1 MNTLDCKGLACPEPV
16 LRTRECIEKQ
26 KPAEFMV
33 IVDNSPAVENITR
46 FVNNNGYS
54 VAAVNKKAD
63 NCFELLIQKVE
74 STMDEHEEVP
84 SLEKTHFFTD
94 TEIFNKNPLFL
105 KNGEV
110 PADYA
115 AAYSADN
122 NKKRKTVVLLATD
135 KLGHGDDELGTKLME
150 NFLATLT
157 EMDIWQIIMVNGG
170 VHLAT
175 KEGKNL
181 ESLKKLA
188 EQGVKINVCGTCLNH
203 FGLLEAK
210 KIGETTNMLDIVT
223 TLDLADKVIRP

>member
-16 LRTRECIEKQ
+16 LRTREFIEKQ

-33 IVDNSPAVENITR
+33 VVDNSPAVENITR

-54 VAAVNKKAD
+54 VASVNNKAD
-63 NCFELLIQKVE
+63 NCFELLVQKVE
-74 STMDEHEEVP
+74 STMDEHVEVP

-94 TEIFNKNPLFL
+94 TEIFNKEPLFL

-110 PADYA
+110 PADYSEHA
-115 AAYSADN
+115 
-122 NKKRKTVVLLATD
+122 KKRKTVVLLATD
-135 KLGHGDDELGTKLME
+135 KLGHGDDELGAKLME

-170 VHLAT
+170 VRLAT
-175 KEGKNL
+175 TEGKNL

-188 EQGVKINVCGTCLNH
+188 EQGVKINVCGTCLNY

>member
-16 LRTRECIEKQ
+16 LRTRELIEKQ
-26 KPAEFMV
+26 KPLEFMV
-33 IVDNSPAVENITR
+33 AVDNSPAVENITR
-46 FVNNNGYS
+46 YVNNNGYT
-54 VAAVNKKAD
+54 VANVNNKAD
-63 NCFELLIQKVE
+63 NCFELIIQKVE

-84 SLEKTHFFTD
+84 SFEKSHFFTD
-94 TEIFNKNPLFL
+94 TEIFNKEPLFL
-105 KNGEV
+105 KNGEK

-115 AAYSADN
+115 GN
-122 NKKRKTVVLLATD
+122 EKKRKTVVLLATD
-135 KLGHGDDELGTKLME
+135 KLGHGDDELGAKLME

-170 VHLAT
+170 VHLAA

-181 ESLKKLA
+181 ESLKKL
-188 EQGVKINVCGTCLNH
+188 EQQGVKINVCGTCLNH

>member
-1 MNTLDCKGLACPEPV
+1 MKTLDCKGLACPEPV
-16 LRTRECIEKQ
+16 LRTRSFIEKQ
-26 KPAEFMV
+26 NPSEFLV

-46 FVNNNGYS
+46 YVNNNGYT
-54 VAAVNKKAD
+54 VKNVKKTD
-63 NCFELLIQKVE
+63 DSCFELSIQQVE
-74 STMDEHEEVP
+74 STMDQHKETL
-84 SLEKTHFFTD
+84 SFEKTHFFTD
-94 TEIFNKNPLFL
+94 TEIFNKNPMFL
-105 KNGEV
+105 KDGEN
-110 PADYA
+110 PAPTEGCD
-115 AAYSADN
+115 
-122 NKKRKTVVLLATD
+122 KKRKTVVLLATD
-135 KLGHGDDELGTKLME
+135 KLGHGADELGAKLME

-175 KEGKNL
+175 KEGKPL

>member
-16 LRTRECIEKQ
+16 LRTRELIEKQ
-26 KPAEFMV
+26 KPAKFMV
-33 IVDNSPAVENITR
+33 VVDNSPAVENISR
-46 FVNNNGYS
+46 YVNNNGYS
-54 VAAVNKKAD
+54 VANVTKKAD
-63 NCFELLIQKVE
+63 NCFELLVQKVE

-84 SLEKTHFFTD
+84 GLERTRFFTD
-94 TEIFNKNPLFL
+94 TEIFNKEPLFL

-110 PADYA
+110 PADYTA
-115 AAYSADN
+115 HS
-122 NKKRKTVVLLATD
+122 KKRKTVVLLATD
-135 KLGHGDDELGTKLME
+135 KLGHGDDELGAKLME

-203 FGLLEAK
+203 FGLLDAK

>member
-16 LRTRECIEKQ
+16 LRTRELIEKQ
-26 KPAEFMV
+26 KPVEFTV

-46 FVNNNGYS
+46 YVNNNGYS
-54 VAAVNKKAD
+54 VANVVQKAD
-63 NCFELLIQKVE
+63 NCFELTVQKVE

-84 SLEKTHFFTD
+84 GLERTHFFTD
-94 TEIFNKNPLFL
+94 AEIFNKEPLFL
-105 KNGEV
+105 KKGEV
-110 PADYA
+110 PADYTDH
-115 AAYSADN
+115 S
-122 NKKRKTVVLLATD
+122 KKRKTVVLLATD
-135 KLGHGDDELGTKLME
+135 KLGHGDDELGAKLME
-150 NFLATLT
+150 NFLATLP
-157 EMDIWQIIMVNGG
+157 EMDVWQIIMVNGG

-223 TLDLADKVIRP
+223 TLDLADKVIRV

>member
-16 LRTRECIEKQ
+16 LRTRELIEKQ

-33 IVDNSPAVENITR
+33 VVDNSTAVENITR
-46 FVNNNGYS
+46 YVNNNGYT
-54 VAAVNKKAD
+54 VARMNKKDDA
-63 NCFELLIQKVE
+63 CFELTVQKVE

-84 SLEKTHFFTD
+84 GLERTHFFTD

-110 PADYA
+110 PADYTEQT
-115 AAYSADN
+115 
-122 NKKRKTVVLLATD
+122 KKRKTVVLLATD
-135 KLGHGDDELGTKLME
+135 KLGHGDDELGAKLME

-157 EMDIWQIIMVNGG
+157 EMDIWQIIMLNGG
-170 VHLAT
+170 VRLAT
-175 KEGKNL
+175 CEGKNL
-181 ESLKKLA
+181 ESLKKL
-188 EQGVKINVCGTCLNH
+188 EQQGVKINVCGTCLNH
-203 FGLLEAK
+203 FKLVDAK

>member
-16 LRTRECIEKQ
+16 LRTRELIEKQ

-33 IVDNSPAVENITR
+33 VVDNSTAVENITR
-46 FVNNNGYS
+46 YVNNNGYT
-54 VAAVNKKAD
+54 VARVHKKDDA
-63 NCFELLIQKVE
+63 CFELVVQKVE
-74 STMDEHEEVP
+74 STLDEHEEIP
-84 SLEKTHFFTD
+84 GLERTHFFKD
-94 TEIFNKNPLFL
+94 TEIFNKEPLFL

-110 PADYA
+110 PADYT
-115 AAYSADN
+115 DQT
-122 NKKRKTVVLLATD
+122 KKRKTVVLLATD
-135 KLGHGDDELGTKLME
+135 KLGHGDDELGAKLME

-157 EMDIWQIIMVNGG
+157 EMDVWQIIMLNGG
-170 VHLAT
+170 VQLAT

-203 FGLLEAK
+203 FDLVEAK

>member
-16 LRTRECIEKQ
+16 LRTRELIEKQ

-33 IVDNSPAVENITR
+33 VVDNSTAVENITR
-46 FVNNNGYS
+46 YVNNNGYT
-54 VAAVNKKAD
+54 VAKMNKKDDA
-63 NCFELLIQKVE
+63 CFELTVQKVE
-74 STMDEHEEVP
+74 STIDEHEEVP
-84 SLEKTHFFTD
+84 GLERTHFFTD

-110 PADYA
+110 PADYT
-115 AAYSADN
+115 DKT
-122 NKKRKTVVLLATD
+122 KKRKTVVLLATD
-135 KLGHGDDELGTKLME
+135 KLGHGDDELGAKLME

-170 VHLAT
+170 VRLAT
-175 KEGKNL
+175 SEGKNL

-188 EQGVKINVCGTCLNH
+188 DQGVKINVCGTCLNH
-203 FGLLEAK
+203 FKLVDAK

>member
-16 LRTRECIEKQ
+16 LRTRELIEKQ

-33 IVDNSPAVENITR
+33 VVDNSTAVENITR
-46 FVNNNGYS
+46 YVNNNGYT
-54 VAAVNKKAD
+54 VAKMNKKEDA
-63 NCFELLIQKVE
+63 CFELTVQRVE

-84 SLEKTHFFTD
+84 GLERTHFFTD

-110 PADYA
+110 PADYTEQA
-115 AAYSADN
+115 
-122 NKKRKTVVLLATD
+122 KKRKTVVLLATD
-135 KLGHGDDELGTKLME
+135 KLGHGDDELGAKLME

-157 EMDIWQIIMVNGG
+157 EMDIWQIIMLNGG
-170 VHLAT
+170 VRLAT
-175 KEGKNL
+175 CEGKNL

-203 FGLLEAK
+203 FKLVDAK

>member
-16 LRTRECIEKQ
+16 LRTRELIEKQ

-33 IVDNSPAVENITR
+33 VVDNSTAVENITR
-46 FVNNNGYS
+46 YVNNNGYT
-54 VAAVNKKAD
+54 VARVHKKDDA
-63 NCFELLIQKVE
+63 CFELVVQKVE
-74 STMDEHEEVP
+74 STLDEHEEIP
-84 SLEKTHFFTD
+84 GLERTHFFKD
-94 TEIFNKNPLFL
+94 TEIFNKEPLFL

-110 PADYA
+110 PADYT
-115 AAYSADN
+115 DQT
-122 NKKRKTVVLLATD
+122 KKRKTVVLLATD
-135 KLGHGDDELGTKLME
+135 KLGHGDDELGAKLME

-157 EMDIWQIIMVNGG
+157 EMDVWQIIMLNGG
-170 VHLAT
+170 VQLAT

-188 EQGVKINVCGTCLNH
+188 GQGVKINVCGTCLNH
-203 FGLLEAK
+203 FGLVEAK